1 MKQNIQ
7 KRNLPSSLFK
17 LGIPLKKIVEI
28 ADEHTLAVQ
37 AWLSS
42 RTPVAVQIQGIGTT
56 VSSGGLPI
64 DLSNLVLGAHYPPT
78 CTGEEIDKEIQTV
91 KRFLLERNV
100 PWIWWLGP
108 NTKPPDMLH
117 RLSAHGLTGHSPL
130 PAMAAA
136 LPAKK
141 RATNSDVIVWQAET
155 RSDLGAASQ
164 IRRSIF
170 ELPPDM
176 TFSYFEDMAADW
188 LRNDPA
194 RLYLARYKDG
204 PPASIGALILGN
216 GYPGV
221 YVMTTLPEWERK
233 GLGSAILDRI
243 LRDAEID
250 GHSMIFLTAST
261 KGFPLYRK
269 FGFEHLF
276 DYQEVWEQ

>member
-1 MKQNIQ
+1 M
-7 KRNLPSSLFK
+7 L
-17 LGIPLKKIVEI
+17 LKKFVEI
-28 ADEHTLAVQ
+28 ADEHTLTVQ

-42 RTPVAVQIQGIGTT
+42 RTPSAVQIQGIGTT
-56 VSSGGLPI
+56 VSSGGLPV
-64 DLSNLVLGAHYPPT
+64 DLSNLVLGAQYPPT
-78 CTGEEIDKEIQTV
+78 AADAEIDKEIQTV
-91 KRFLLERNV
+91 KRFFSERNV

-108 NTKPPDMLH
+108 NMKPPDMLY

-130 PAMAAA
+130 PAMAASLPTKKKA
-136 LPAKK
+136 INSDIIVWPAK
-141 RATNSDVIVWQAET
+141 N
-155 RSDLGAASQ
+155 RSDLEAASQ

-170 ELPPDM
+170 ELPPDT
-176 TFSYFEDMAADW
+176 TFSYFEDMSVDW

-194 RLYLARYKDG
+194 RLYLARHKEG

-243 LRDAEID
+243 LSDAEID

-261 KGFPLYRK
+261 KGYTLYRK